1 MLSQNYST
9 RIGNW
14 EKVRGLWMDC
24 RVSRGL
30 AGSWGAASEQKD
42 LLDRK
47 EAASEEEDLELDR
60 EEAASEKEDLSLTRR
75 KQRLR
80 RSTWAEHRGSMWVD
94 QNLNQNQNLLLF
106 LITIS

>member
-47 EAASEEEDLELDR
+47 EAGSEEEDLGLDR
-60 EEAASEKEDLSLTRR
+60 EEAASEKEDLDQTGR
-75 KQRLR
+75 KQCLRRRVWDWTGRKQLLR
-80 RSTWAEHRGSMWVD
+80 RSIWAGQGGSS
-94 QNLNQNQNLLLF
+94 
-106 LITIS
+106 I